1 MSTWSIVG
9 DKFMRNIMN
18 KKRMI
23 RIALIAVGL
32 FLVVFGVN
40 KGDYYDIMNKAI
52 RICYECIGIG

>member
-1 MSTWSIVG
+1 
-9 DKFMRNIMN
+9 MN

-32 FLVVFGVN
+32 FLVVFGVS
-40 KGDYYDIMNKAI
+40 KGDYNDVMNKAI